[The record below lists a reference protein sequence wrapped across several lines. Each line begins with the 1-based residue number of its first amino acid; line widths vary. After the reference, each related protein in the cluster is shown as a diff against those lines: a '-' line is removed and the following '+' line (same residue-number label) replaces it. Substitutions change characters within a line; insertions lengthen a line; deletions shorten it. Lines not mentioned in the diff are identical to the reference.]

1 GPSSSHTVG
10 PMRAAARFAREAR
23 TDPDI
28 GPRIAD
34 VTADL
39 YSSLAATGAGHG
51 TLDAVVMGLEGA
63 DPETVDPSS
72 GRERVA
78 EIDAGGG
85 LRLDGRTEVSLRPST
100 IALHPLTILPQH
112 PNGMIFAALDAD
124 GTELTRR
131 AMFSVGGGFVV
142 DEADMDRTIAEV
154 ASEEDGSAIFTTGD
168 QLLRVCEDR
177 GIAIWEAM
185 LMRERQWRSDED
197 IRAGALRIR
206 RAMQESIDHGI
217 RATGTLPG
225 GLEVPR
231 RAASWY
237 DSLSAEDSSHLP
249 MNSFEWVSLAALAVN
264 EENAA
269 GGRGVTAPTNGA
281 AGIIPAVL
289 HFATTYIEGADADE
303 TAVRFL
309 LTAAAIGSLYK
320 EHASIS
326 GAEVGCQGEV
336 GSASSMA
343 AAA

>member
-1 GPSSSHTVG
+1 PRSHQVPGGPAQARPESPARRGRPPRGRAPRERGATGGMGRTGTTRPQGERREGPRPLPRRARPLPRSTTKGRTMSISLFDLFSSGTGPSSPHAVG

-63 DPETVDPSS
+63 DPETVDPIS

-112 PNGMIFAALDAD
+112 PNGMIFTALDAD
-124 GTELTRR
+124 GAELTRR

-168 QLLRVCEDR
+168 QLLRV
-177 GIAIWEAM
+177 
-185 LMRERQWRSDED
+185 
-197 IRAGALRIR
+197 
-206 RAMQESIDHGI
+206 
-217 RATGTLPG
+217 
-225 GLEVPR
+225 
-231 RAASWY
+231 
-237 DSLSAEDSSHLP
+237 
-249 MNSFEWVSLAALAVN
+249 
-264 EENAA
+264 
-269 GGRGVTAPTNGA
+269 
-281 AGIIPAVL
+281 
-289 HFATTYIEGADADE
+289 
-303 TAVRFL
+303 
-309 LTAAAIGSLYK
+309 
-320 EHASIS
+320 
-326 GAEVGCQGEV
+326 
-336 GSASSMA
+336 
-343 AAA
+343 